1 MLTASSSGKTAGAA
15 TSSVSIEEV
24 ERRMAQIRG
33 VEGHEDEYVYLVSL
47 IAKLEKK
54 AGGD

>member
-24 ERRMAQIRG
+24 ERRMAEIRG

-54 AGGD
+54 ASG

>member
-1 MLTASSSGKTAGAA
+1 MQAKIPATQVRAVA

-24 ERRMAQIRG
+24 ERRMVQIHG

-54 AGGD
+54 AAR